1 MKQKKTIFVLA
12 GILAVL
18 SILYAGLHLYN
29 KSLEKKEAEEAEKDK
44 VYITN
49 EEDIAEISYT
59 GTEEDGKM
67 SFVREDGEWYYAPD
81 REIPLNQSTVQN
93 MGDTLAVCQAV
104 RELEEPDGWSDYGLD
119 NPQYTIMLTDKEGAE
134 TTLYIGQTAGED
146 HYAAVKGSDKVYTV
160 DSSLVSSLSF
170 DLSQYVQTDTV
181 PSISSGNLKKVEVAE
196 GGHTTTYDSEEDMAE
211 LAGGFGALSLT
222 TCADYHAEGGELKNY
237 GLDEET
243 RITVTAVYEDSA
255 SGEEE
260 EYTIYIGNTDDAGSG
275 RYVGTDGSKI
285 VYLVS
290 ADTLDNTYTPAGE

>member
-1 MKQKKTIFVLA
+1 MKQKKTILVLA
-12 GILAVL
+12 GILVVL

-29 KSLEKKEAEEAEKDK
+29 KSLEKKEAKEAEKDK
-44 VYITN
+44 VYVTN
-49 EEDIAEISYT
+49 EEDIAEFSYT
-59 GTEEDGKM
+59 GTKEDGTM

-104 RELEEPDGWSDYGLD
+104 RELDEPDDWSDYGLE
-119 NPQYTIMLTDKEGAE
+119 NPQYTIILSDKEGAE

-146 HYAAVKGSDKVYTV
+146 YYAAVKGSDKVYTV
-160 DSSLVSSLSF
+160 DSSVISSLSF

-181 PSISSGNLKKVEVAE
+181 PSISSGNLKKVEVTE

-211 LAGGFGALSLT
+211 MAGGFGALSLT
-222 TCADYHAEGGELKNY
+222 TCADYHAEEGELKNY

-275 RYVGTDGSKI
+275 RYISTDGSKI

-290 ADTLDNTYTPAGE
+290 ADTVDNTYTPAGE

>member
-18 SILYAGLHLYN
+18 SILYAGLQLYN

-59 GTEEDGKM
+59 GTEEDGTM

-93 MGDTLAVCQAV
+93 MGDTLAACQAV
-104 RELEEPDGWSDYGLD
+104 RELEEPDDWSDYGLE
-119 NPQYTIMLTDKEGAE
+119 NPQYTIILRSKEGAE

-146 HYAAVKGSDKVYTV
+146 YYAAVKGSGKVYTV
-160 DSSLVSSLSF
+160 DSTVISSLSF
-170 DLSQYVQTDTV
+170 DLAQYVQTDTV
-181 PSISSGNLKKVEVAE
+181 PSISSGNLKKVEVTE
-196 GGHTTTYDSEEDMAE
+196 GGHTTTYDAKEDMAE
-211 LAGGFGALSLT
+211 MAGGFGALSLT
-222 TCADYHAEGGELKNY
+222 TCEDYHAEGGELKNY

-255 SGEEE
+255 SGKEEK
-260 EYTIYIGNTDDAGSG
+260 YTIYIGATDDTGAS
-275 RYVGTDGSKI
+275 RYVGTDGSRI

-290 ADTLDNTYTPAGE
+290 ADTVDNTYTPAGQ